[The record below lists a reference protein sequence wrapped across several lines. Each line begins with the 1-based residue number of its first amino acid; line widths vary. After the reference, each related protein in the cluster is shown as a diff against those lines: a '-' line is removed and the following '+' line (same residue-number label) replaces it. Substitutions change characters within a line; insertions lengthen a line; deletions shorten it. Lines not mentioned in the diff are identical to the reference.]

1 MNEAMPERRVDRIE
15 LSSVMIDLSKTV
27 ADLKITVGELKITVG
42 LMMQRDVEDRQA
54 AKDIAEDVSDLKEWR
69 ARIRGQL
76 ALLWLAVTLV
86 GGAVLGR
93 IFKWI
98 P

>member
-1 MNEAMPERRVDRIE
+1 MNEAMPERRVERIE
-15 LSSVMIDLSKTV
+15 LGTLLTDLNKTV
-27 ADLKITVGELKITVG
+27 AELKIAVGELKITVG

-54 AKDIAEDVSDLKEWR
+54 AKDVSKDVSDLKEWR

-76 ALLWLAVTLV
+76 ALLWLVVTVV
-86 GGAVLGR
+86 GTVVVGR